1 MNSKQTKELRNWVKS
16 STENNCEDYIAIA
29 INEKKVIV
37 SVASSTFEKMVE
49 MLINCAKRNDSFKE
63 AITVATG
70 FLLDMENQSEE
81 GGAQ

>member
-37 SVASSTFEKMVE
+37 SVASSTFEKMV
-49 MLINCAKRNDSFKE
+49 
-63 AITVATG
+63 
-70 FLLDMENQSEE
+70 
-81 GGAQ
+81 